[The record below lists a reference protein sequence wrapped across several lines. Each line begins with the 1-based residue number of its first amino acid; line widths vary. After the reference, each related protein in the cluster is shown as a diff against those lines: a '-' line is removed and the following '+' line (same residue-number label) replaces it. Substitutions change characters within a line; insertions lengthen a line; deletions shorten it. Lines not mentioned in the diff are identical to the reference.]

1 MGILDFAEKAA
12 GALAA
17 EKAVEA
23 TDSDA
28 GFLEKAA
35 AAVAGYE
42 GVSALKEHFENPADA
57 APEAAAPAT
66 DDAPPASDD
75 PSNA

>member
-23 TDSDA
+23 ADSNA
-28 GFLEKAA
+28 GLFEKAA

-42 GVSALKEHFENPADA
+42 GVAAVKEHFAKPA
-57 APEAAAPAT
+57 
-66 DDAPPASDD
+66 
-75 PSNA
+75 

>member
-23 TDSDA
+23 TDSNA
-28 GFLEKAA
+28 GLFEKAA

-42 GVSALKEHFENPADA
+42 GVAAVKEHFAKPAEP
-57 APEAAAPAT
+57 APEAAAAT
-66 DDAPPASDD
+66 DDETPAPDD
-75 PSNA
+75 SSNP